1 MIATPTVI
9 QSIGAALFVIAL
21 VHTFSTK
28 YFERLAHQRPDHAG
42 IYHLLGEVEIVFGV
56 WAGALIL
63 AMMLV
68 AGRDSAT
75 TYLDSRDF
83 TEPLFVFAIM
93 VIAGSRPI
101 LELANAGV
109 RVVAGSLP
117 MAGAPAMYFTVLAF
131 VPLLGSFIT
140 EPAAMTLAALILR
153 ERFFAAGLSNRL
165 KYATR
170 RHPLREHLDRRH
182 AHLLRRAAGPH
193 GGGQVGLGHGLH
205 DEHLR
210 LAGGRRGAHQR
221 ARS

>member
-1 MIATPTVI
+1 MIATPTLI
-9 QSIGAALFVIAL
+9 KSIGAALFVIAL

-28 YFERLAHQRPDHAG
+28 FFERLAHRTPDHAG
-42 IYHLLGEVEIVFGV
+42 VWHLLGEVEIVFGV

-101 LELANAGV
+101 LELANSGV
-109 RVVAGSLP
+109 RAFAKSLP
-117 MAGAPAMYFTVLAF
+117 MAGAQGMYFTVLAV

-153 ERFFAAGLSNRL
+153 DRFFARACRTAC
-165 KYATR
+165 ATR
-170 RHPLREHLDRRH
+170 PS
-182 AHLLRRAAGPH
+182 
-193 GGGQVGLGHGLH
+193 
-205 DEHLR
+205 
-210 LAGGRRGAHQR
+210 
-221 ARS
+221 ARSS